1 MPRMLMCVRT
11 TLLLPD
17 DLYRAVKTTAAESG
31 ETMTSFVE
39 DALREALR
47 RRSAAS
53 TERPPFV
60 LRPVGG
66 GGLLPGVDLQD
77 SSALLDVMEGR

>member
-1 MPRMLMCVRT
+1 MLICMRT

-47 RRSAAS
+47 RRATVPA
-53 TERPPFV
+53 ERAPFV
-60 LRPVGG
+60 LRPVGE